1 MCRVYTYIWLV
12 VMTWASLA
20 TEYTDLYQY
29 CWLPYNCNML
39 MCCSDSE
46 YTVSYIPSFI
56 MLFLYDCV
64 HIILIISLVPTV
76 ALAGYLHGYKL
87 LIMLQFIYILVY
99 NYKCPCLHV
108 KVYKIK
114 LCFLLSAYYVLSFGC
129 KCGGHIHGVYVR
141 TYMYLAMNGS

>member
-1 MCRVYTYIWLV
+1 
-12 VMTWASLA
+12 
-20 TEYTDLYQY
+20 
-29 CWLPYNCNML
+29 

-46 YTVSYIPSFI
+46 YTMSYIPSFI

-99 NYKCPCLHV
+99 NYKCPSLHV

-129 KCGGHIHGVYVR
+129 KCGGHIHGVYVH

>member
-1 MCRVYTYIWLV
+1 MIRG
-12 VMTWASLA
+12 SLA

-46 YTVSYIPSFI
+46 YTMSYIPSFI
-56 MLFLYDCV
+56 ILFLYDCV
-64 HIILIISLVPTV
+64 HIILNISLVPTV